1 MSTPKLSTA
10 IRSRIERRDR
20 QAQTAFPAKVTAWK
34 SSDNTVELEPQFIET
49 WVNRDGTRQSE
60 EQDIIIKSVP
70 VCYPRSGEWSITFPI
85 ETDSF
90 GLVICTKYS
99 LDQWRQQGRR
109 MAFHPVNL
117 HPDGSA
123 LSSVSTSR
131 MILGKGGASDPAV
144 RGEDL
149 RDWLSN
155 TCTVDSPFGPLTL
168 TAAPLLTPFDPVL
181 STKVEVE

>member
-70 VCYPRSGEWSITFPI
+70 VCYPRSGRGAAWT
-85 ETDSF
+85 
-90 GLVICTKYS
+90 LAIC
-99 LDQWRQQGRR
+99 
-109 MAFHPVNL
+109 
-117 HPDGSA
+117 DGSRCQA
-123 LSSVSTSR
+123 PRSIRS
-131 MILGKGGASDPAV
+131 
-144 RGEDL
+144 
-149 RDWLSN
+149 
-155 TCTVDSPFGPLTL
+155 TCTPM
-168 TAAPLLTPFDPVL
+168 AQRCQA
-181 STKVEVE
+181 